1 MVQFGNKNWHFSCC
15 KGPTKWILRSKRKWE
30 VKQTDGEHRWM
41 CLQGTPLVSKGR
53 NGWLGIQRTNTSS
66 IITEREGRWKC
77 KVWRWVAG
85 KWCYLAKTI
94 KVFSPES
101 HQLTPGVCQTQV
113 TCSYE
118 TIWHCRTAHTFDIF
132 SKINLFFLFRA
143 VLCGTQE
150 SWFTDWRAKLCPLHW
165 ERSPNRPPGRSLRS
179 TLFNSNFGQ
188 YSDKLKKDLNSIKIQ
203 VFSLLYIRLKN
214 WNFAKWWDMY
224 LHGTTIKS
232 FQLCSGCK
240 NCELNSAPHPTRK
253 YLFHNKCW
261 NIPSSNFSTSKL

>member
-1 MVQFGNKNWHFSCC
+1 MCQLLSRVWLCDPVDCSPPGSSVHGTLQATDTGVGCYVLLQQHIGHLFTLPVVFFQSELHHKPLWLCLSFILCFWFEHSGKYWITSSLKMVQFGNKNWHFSCC

-132 SKINLFFLFRA
+132 SKINLFFPF
-143 VLCGTQE
+143 
-150 SWFTDWRAKLCPLHW
+150 
-165 ERSPNRPPGRSLRS
+165 
-179 TLFNSNFGQ
+179 
-188 YSDKLKKDLNSIKIQ
+188 
-203 VFSLLYIRLKN
+203 
-214 WNFAKWWDMY
+214 
-224 LHGTTIKS
+224 
-232 FQLCSGCK
+232 
-240 NCELNSAPHPTRK
+240 
-253 YLFHNKCW
+253 
-261 NIPSSNFSTSKL
+261 